1 MPETSLKTEVANIT
15 WHMKKVRSLL
25 SCGVPISLEK
35 LSQKLDLTIPQT
47 RTIAERL
54 EQQGEISVTVRRR
67 TTFLT
72 LVDHQ

>member
-1 MPETSLKTEVANIT
+1 MPETSIKTEVANIT

-47 RTIAERL
+47 RTVAERL
-54 EQQGEISVTVRRR
+54 ELQREIVVQVRKRK
-67 TTFLT
+67 TFLS
-72 LVDHQ
+72 LVDR